1 MMQEENKRPDEEPLS
16 SADATEDALSAFE
29 QVATPQKTTV
39 KKRVTANTRLLIIV
53 TAIVVVLAIL
63 LAVLLPLLSEGTGDS
78 SVTSSDTLSVP
89 EEVHPLYD
97 RSKDKTDQEIVQSIK
112 IKNKDD
118 EYTIRYNK
126 TDKVYQL
133 DGYADL
139 SLTESDIDTL
149 VNYAT
154 TLNGYDKVNTVE
166 KLADFGLEKPS
177 ITVTITYYDNATV
190 TLLIG
195 NETPDKNGYYAYLQG
210 KDEVVMVNA
219 DTVSYFQLKK
229 GQYLER
235 NLIAAPSVKK
245 DDANGKVVLYELTVN
260 GIDKQPL
267 TLRQV
272 AASDGE
278 EYSYSTFVITKPY
291 KRMVSETVNSSLS
304 GFTYLVADEGV
315 VLHPTAA
322 DKAKYGFN
330 NPYAVLD
337 VTLAVQT
344 AEEKTESDTDA
355 DSNEFIYYNSATSKI
370 TIGSKDANGNYYVMA
385 NDNNAIYLVSAS
397 SLSVIAER
405 TYANTISEL
414 LFLKSIVDLKQV
426 SISTDGK
433 TYNFMLTHDESKEN
447 SDEQITVMCDSK
459 KLDTADFRTLYSR
472 LMGISRYG
480 ETDKK
485 PTGQPLHKI
494 TLVENNGETFL
505 SIEVFEH
512 SSSLYTVRTDEGE
525 LFTVKASD
533 INFYMSILKG
543 YVAGKP
549 VPEL

>member
-1 MMQEENKRPDEEPLS
+1 MMQEENKRPDEEQFS
-16 SADATEDALSAFE
+16 SADAVEDALSAFE
-29 QVATPQKTTV
+29 QVSAPQKFIV
-39 KKRVTANTRLLIIV
+39 KKRMNANTRLLIIV
-53 TAIVVVLAIL
+53 TAIVAVLAVL

-78 SVTSSDTLSVP
+78 NVTSSGATSATEQVY
-89 EEVHPLYD
+89 PLYD
-97 RSKDKTDQEIVQSIK
+97 RSEDKTDEEIVQSVK

-139 SLTESDIDTL
+139 MLSETGVDSL
-149 VNYAT
+149 VNNAT
-154 TLNGYDKVNTVE
+154 TLNGYDKVKTVE

-177 ITVTITYYDNATV
+177 ITVTVTYYDNTSV

-219 DTVSYFQLKK
+219 DSISYFQLKK

-235 NLIAAPSVKK
+235 NLIAAPAVKV
-245 DDANGKVVLYELTVN
+245 DDANGNVVLYELTVK
-260 GIDKQPL
+260 GIDKEPL
-267 TLRQV
+267 SLRQ
-272 AASDGE
+272 AATSDGE

-291 KRMVSETVNSSLS
+291 KRMVSETVSSSLS
-304 GFTYLVADEGV
+304 AFTYLVADEGV

-330 NPYAVLD
+330 DPYAVID
-337 VTLAVQT
+337 ITLAVQT
-344 AEEKTESDTDA
+344 AEEKTESDTDTN
-355 DSNEFIYYNSATSKI
+355 SNEFIYYNSATSKI
-370 TIGSKDANGNYYVMA
+370 TIGSKDANGNYYVMV
-385 NDNNAIYLVSAS
+385 NDNNAIYLVSSS

-414 LFLKSIVDLKQV
+414 LFLKTIVDIKQI

-433 TYNFMLTHDESKEN
+433 TYNFMLTHDESKEET
-447 SDEQITVMCDSK
+447 DEQLTVMCDGQ
-459 KLDTADFRTLYSR
+459 KLDTADFRKLYSQM
-472 LMGISRYG
+472 MGISRYG
-480 ETDKK
+480 ETEKK
-485 PTGQPLHKI
+485 PNGQPLHKI
-494 TLVENNGETFL
+494 VLTENSGETFL
-505 SIEVFEH
+505 TIEVFEY

-525 LFTVKASD
+525 LFTIKASD
-533 INFYMSILKG
+533 INSYITIVKD

-549 VPEL
+549 VPEI